1 MYMMVFIFHCWFLF
15 YIFFQKKN
23 QTDKKIENGE
33 GGMSS
38 RALGFFRDKC
48 HPCHCG
54 HHQNQFHRDSSSF
67 KFTFEKLFLK
77 NKNNLIRTIINH
89 IPVSDHFV
97 SFLSKVLLSQ
107 AKWQNFSLSTLK
119 LHNFF
124 MSVTTCI
131 NACVTQY
138 FFLTLFL
145 WTANFYGGKEL
156 QLIHHLWWVSKLN
169 ATWVHAREPSLITT
183 QLS

>member
-1 MYMMVFIFHCWFLF
+1 MYMMVFILHCWFLF

-97 SFLSKVLLSQ
+97 SFLSKVLLQ
-107 AKWQNFSLSTLK
+107 GIEQTFKYFQEYGFKNITSLVQVLSK
-119 LHNFF
+119 HFHERE
-124 MSVTTCI
+124 I
-131 NACVTQY
+131 
-138 FFLTLFL
+138 LTIMLL
-145 WTANFYGGKEL
+145 LVHREEW
-156 QLIHHLWWVSKLN
+156 IH
-169 ATWVHAREPSLITT
+169 
-183 QLS
+183 